1 MRSREVLEVIATAE
15 KVYNILMYAVHT
27 GRVEEEQ
34 LEKVTGPFQGQ
45 IYFRADEEVVPV
57 QVRKQTG
64 SGGFNPSRAE
74 IIYCRKWAIQ
84 DLSEGVNGAIASS
97 GRRYQV
103 NFSCKP

>member
-45 IYFRADEEVVPV
+45 I
-57 QVRKQTG
+57 
-64 SGGFNPSRAE
+64 
-74 IIYCRKWAIQ
+74 
-84 DLSEGVNGAIASS
+84 
-97 GRRYQV
+97 
-103 NFSCKP
+103 